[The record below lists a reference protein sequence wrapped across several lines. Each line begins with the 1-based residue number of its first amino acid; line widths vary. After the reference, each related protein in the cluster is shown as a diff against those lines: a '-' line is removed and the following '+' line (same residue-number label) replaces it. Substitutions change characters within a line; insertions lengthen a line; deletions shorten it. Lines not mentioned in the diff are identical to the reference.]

1 MPTKQLFKCID
12 SIELEKISKKYN
24 NHYAVHDLNLTVNGG
39 ELLILIGGSGSGK
52 TTTLKMINRI
62 VEPDSGKIIINDID
76 TKKFDPVTLRRNIG
90 YVIQQIGLFPHLSIR
105 DNIGLI
111 PKLEGWSKEKI
122 NSRVET
128 LLKMVDLPPTTYMS
142 RYPKELSGG
151 QQQRVGL
158 ARAMTMDPRLLLMDE
173 PFGALDPILRRQLH
187 EEFIKIKN
195 ELQRTII
202 FVTHDINEALKLG
215 DRIAVMDEGKLQQ
228 LGTPE
233 ELIINPKNS
242 LVSDLVDADYK
253 FKHIDTLTVKD
264 LMTSIHS
271 AYIIPHTT
279 TIKKTLQHM
288 QKHNIELVIITKN
301 NNCLGWTKIKDIQNT
316 APSEDSILQM
326 AKEPLIFNK
335 NDSMAAAL
343 QVMKQKKQSIAL
355 VLHDHKPLGL
365 LLPDEVL
372 LKLI

>member
-1 MPTKQLFKCID
+1 MPSKQLFKSID
-12 SIELEKISKKYN
+12 SIELENISKKYN
-24 NHYAVHDLNLTVNGG
+24 NQYAVHDLNLTVNGG

-52 TTTLKMINRI
+52 TTTLKMINRL
-62 VEPDSGKIIINDID
+62 VEPDRGKIIINGIN

-90 YVIQQIGLFPHLSIR
+90 YVIQQIGLFPHLNIR

-111 PKLEGWSKEKI
+111 PKLEGWSTEKI
-122 NSRVET
+122 NRRVET
-128 LLKMVDLPPTTYMS
+128 LLKMVDLPPTIYMN

-202 FVTHDINEALKLG
+202 FVTHDINEAFKLG

-233 ELIINPKNS
+233 ELITNPKNS
-242 LVSDLVDADYK
+242 LVSDLVDADFK

-264 LMTSIHS
+264 LMTPINST
-271 AYIIPHTT
+271 YLIPHTS

-288 QKHNIELVIITKN
+288 QKHNIEFVIITKN
-301 NNCLGWTKIKDIQNT
+301 KNFIGWTKIKDIQNI
-316 APSEDSILQM
+316 ASLEDSVIQI

-343 QVMKQKKQSIAL
+343 QIMKKKQQSIAL
-355 VLHDHKPLGL
+355 VLHGHKPLGL